1 MRDFDCGALQSLEMS
16 GELMHGVNSCEKQG
30 CLFAEESGGICSGR
44 FLRIIEIKHVW
55 SFSCVSSLGN
65 QLN

>member
-1 MRDFDCGALQSLEMS
+1 MKDFDCGALQSLEMS
-16 GELMHGVNSCEKQG
+16 GELMHGVNSCEKEG

-44 FLRIIEIKHVW
+44 FLRIIEMKMLGASVVL
-55 SFSCVSSLGN
+55 FSLGN